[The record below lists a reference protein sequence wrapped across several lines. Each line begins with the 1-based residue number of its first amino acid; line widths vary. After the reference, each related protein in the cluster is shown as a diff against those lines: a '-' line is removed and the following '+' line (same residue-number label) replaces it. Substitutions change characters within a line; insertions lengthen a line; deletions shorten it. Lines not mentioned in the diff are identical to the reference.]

1 MMPLARFAWNDYLL
15 LAMEMRNMR
24 SAPLREAV
32 LRTVVGRAY
41 YATFNQVIGWIRSD
55 GFCPT
60 GRSGDH
66 AAIQEFLRTSGRRD
80 TAELLRELRMMRN
93 QCDYKDEVR
102 DPESL
107 AVMAIALAVEACGK
121 WEPAGEMGEK

>member
-1 MMPLARFAWNDYLL
+1 
-15 LAMEMRNMR
+15 
-24 SAPLREAV
+24 
-32 LRTVVGRAY
+32 
-41 YATFNQVIGWIRSD
+41 
-55 GFCPT
+55 
-60 GRSGDH
+60 
-66 AAIQEFLRTSGRRD
+66 
-80 TAELLRELRMMRN
+80 MMRN